1 MVWWGV
7 QQAGEER
14 DGPCG
19 ECSRRGAGR
28 VMRERRREHSG
39 AAVRPVWTVVIEGGG
54 GISDGDRRE
63 EIAAGVVVAKNCC
76 RYRWDEGILQDGID
90 PRNGRCVRSVAERE
104 QKPRGGE
111 FHRKHKIHMKK
122 AVKK

>member
-28 VMRERRREHSG
+28 VMRERRREHVG

-54 GISDGDRRE
+54 GISDGDS
-63 EIAAGVVVAKNCC
+63 
-76 RYRWDEGILQDGID
+76 Q
-90 PRNGRCVRSVAERE
+90 
-104 QKPRGGE
+104 RGGRDRGRSASGE
-111 FHRKHKIHMKK
+111 KLFQIQVGRRDFTGCN
-122 AVKK
+122 